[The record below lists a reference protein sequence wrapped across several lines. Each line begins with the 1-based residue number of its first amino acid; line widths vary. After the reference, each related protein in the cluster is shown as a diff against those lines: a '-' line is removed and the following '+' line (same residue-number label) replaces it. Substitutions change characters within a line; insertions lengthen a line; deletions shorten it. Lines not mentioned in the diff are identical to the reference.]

1 MPLLSCPSKTAGSG
15 KHVRG
20 KSRERRIRELPLH
33 SRSQVRLSRFL
44 DFSIT
49 IQQKATKPRLEVL
62 AQWHPNLNPISINLM
77 AYGVCHQFDVKTVTQ
92 SSPSPVISL
101 VHTLPYGAEPLLHSD
116 TGSSASPSTS
126 SGNEQEASKAL
137 KDVQLPAR
145 LMDMFLDLASG
156 NTSKDLETC
165 GVLGAFLKKGTFYV
179 TTLIIPKQESESN
192 STHPSQ
198 SCFMSSIDLHTQY
211 SYQVMVPEAVGIVMA
226 PTDKS
231 RDYGIFR
238 LSNGGMRVLK
248 DCSEKGF
255 HPHREPAD
263 GSSIYEDCSNVYVNQ
278 NLRLEICDLR

>member
-1 MPLLSCPSKTAGSG
+1 
-15 KHVRG
+15 
-20 KSRERRIRELPLH
+20 
-33 SRSQVRLSRFL
+33 
-44 DFSIT
+44 
-49 IQQKATKPRLEVL
+49 
-62 AQWHPNLNPISINLM
+62 M

-165 GVLGAFLKKGTFYV
+165 GVLGAFL
-179 TTLIIPKQESESN
+179 
-192 STHPSQ
+192 
-198 SCFMSSIDLHTQY
+198 
-211 SYQVMVPEAVGIVMA
+211 VMVPEAVGIVMA